1 MEDVAGRLS
10 VRGLYWWGRDLFA
23 RPSSESW
30 SPEDEE
36 QWRRELE
43 EYEGP
48 IGREGTVWGHGPG
61 VHPEDQAAWE
71 WLGEDV
77 PAELEEWADRVR
89 SAMPRLPAE
98 SILYDLRAGLGL
110 DGVDS
115 VPESTLRA
123 RVTELHHEVLEA
135 FRRATAPDEWLY
147 AIDEPEESCTDS
159 YRFWPHRATE
169 TTKWYVS
176 PVPSGDDEY
185 FVAADFSWGL
195 LGLFGGFSS
204 QEWQVC
210 VFGRHFLDA
219 LAQDPPR
226 AFSTVLEGDAFSQQD
241 PTERD
246 LESKTSILMFTLGLN
261 CQLAR
266 DHGVWSRDLE
276 RRYRKLQRLEERPG
290 RAEEHLELVAGL
302 IARVELALDEA
313 GVEYQSAL
321 SHLDE

>member
-1 MEDVAGRLS
+1 MSL
-10 VRGLYWWGRDLFA
+10 RGLYWWGRDLFA

-43 EYEGP
+43 EHRGP
-48 IGREGTVWGHGPG
+48 IGREDTVWGHGPG

-77 PAELEEWADRVR
+77 PRELEEWAGRVQD
-89 SAMPRLPAE
+89 AMPQLPAD
-98 SILYDLRAGLGL
+98 SIPYDLGAGLGL
-110 DGVDS
+110 EEVES
-115 VPESTLRA
+115 VREPSFRTQ
-123 RVTELHHEVLEA
+123 VTEFHRDVLEA
-135 FRRATAPDEWLY
+135 FRRTTAPDEWLY
-147 AIDEPEESCTDS
+147 AIDEPEAGYYYC

-176 PVPSGDDEY
+176 PIPDGDDEY
-185 FVAADFSWGL
+185 FAASDFTWGL
-195 LGLFGGFSS
+195 LGLFGGFPHAD
-204 QEWQVC
+204 WQVC
-210 VFGRHFLDA
+210 VFGQRFLDV
-219 LAQDPPR
+219 LSRDPPR
-226 AFSTVLEGDAFSQQD
+226 AFSTALEGDAFSQQD
-241 PTERD
+241 PEARD
-246 LESKTSILMFTLGLN
+246 LETKTSILMFTLGLN

>member
-1 MEDVAGRLS
+1 VSLR
-10 VRGLYWWGRDLFA
+10 VLYWWARDLFA
-23 RPSSESW
+23 RPTTQSW
-30 SPEDEE
+30 SAEDEE

-43 EYEGP
+43 EDHGP

-61 VHPEDQAAWE
+61 VHAEDQIAWE
-71 WLGEDV
+71 WLGENV
-77 PAELEEWADRVR
+77 PAELEEWAWRVQDQ
-89 SAMPRLPAE
+89 MPHLPDD
-98 SILYDLRAGLGL
+98 SILYDLGAGLGL
-110 DGVDS
+110 HEIES
-115 VPESTLRA
+115 VHEPSFRA
-123 RVTELHHEVLEA
+123 RVTDLHRDVLEA

-147 AIDEPEESCTDS
+147 AIDEPEAGNYYC

-176 PVPSGDDEY
+176 PVPDGDDEY
-185 FVAADFSWGL
+185 FAASDFTWGL
-195 LGLFGGFSS
+195 LGLFGGFP
-204 QEWQVC
+204 QAEWQVC
-210 VFGRHFLDA
+210 AFGRRFLDA
-219 LAQDPPR
+219 LARDPPR

-241 PTERD
+241 PAERD
-246 LESKTSILMFTLGLN
+246 LETKTSILMFTLGLN

-290 RAEEHLELVAGL
+290 SDEEHLKAVAGL

>member
-1 MEDVAGRLS
+1 MSL
-10 VRGLYWWGRDLFA
+10 RGLYWWARDLFA
-23 RPSSESW
+23 RPMTQSW
-30 SPEDEE
+30 SAEEEE

-43 EYEGP
+43 EDHGP

-61 VHPEDQAAWE
+61 VHAEDQVAWE

-77 PAELEEWADRVR
+77 PAELEEWAGRVQDQ
-89 SAMPRLPAE
+89 MPHLPDD

-110 DGVDS
+110 EEVESVREPSFRAGVTD
-115 VPESTLRA
+115 
-123 RVTELHHEVLEA
+123 LHRDVLEA

-147 AIDEPEESCTDS
+147 AIDEPEAGYYYC

-176 PVPSGDDEY
+176 PVPDGDDEY
-185 FVAADFSWGL
+185 FAASDFTWGL
-195 LGLFGGFSS
+195 LGLFGGFPHA
-204 QEWQVC
+204 EWQVC
-210 VFGRHFLDA
+210 VFGRRFLDA
-219 LAQDPPR
+219 LARDPPR

-241 PTERD
+241 PAERD
-246 LESKTSILMFTLGLN
+246 LETKTSILMFTLGLN

-276 RRYRKLQRLEERPG
+276 RRYRKLQRVEERPG
-290 RAEEHLELVAGL
+290 REEEHLKVVAEL
-302 IARVELALDEA
+302 ITRVERALDEA